1 MSFTSVALEMV
12 TVSLPI
18 LLGWAIAKLGFMQPE
33 FERELS
39 HLLLKV
45 ALPCLVL
52 SSALGDDVKLPS
64 IGDTFSL
71 MGLTVAMYAVAVLI
85 AFAIP
90 AIMRAPKG
98 TECSYRFAVLFGNAG
113 FIGFPVIQAVL
124 GKQALLYAS
133 IALIPMNFFMFSVG
147 EMLFR
152 DGAGGFKKTMRSLAA
167 CCKNP
172 GLIASLIVLIV
183 VLTGCTDWGVLGDS
197 INIVGTMTTPAA
209 LLLMGSSIS
218 RYRPV
223 EMLTNWR
230 AYVTVAGRLL
240 IVPLASLALAR
251 VWPGMNRIFI
261 LTLVLDMAMPVGSN
275 GTLYCLQYGRDAR
288 PMMQCTFLSI
298 VCSILTI
305 PLVTVLAA
313 M

>member
-52 SSALGDDVKLPS
+52 SSALGDDVKLPTPA
-64 IGDTFSL
+64 DTFSL
-71 MGLTVAMYAVAVLI
+71 MGLTIAMYIATVVI
-85 AFAIP
+85 AFVLP
-90 AIMRAPKG
+90 ALMRAPKG

-133 IALIPMNFFMFSVG
+133 IALIPMNFFMFTIG
-147 EMLFR
+147 EMLFS
-152 DGAGGFKKTMRSLAA
+152 GNGGGLKKTLRNLAA

-172 GLIASLIVLIV
+172 GLIASVIVLIV
-183 VLTGCTDWGVLGDS
+183 VLTGWTDWGVVGDS

-218 RYRPV
+218 RYRPA

-230 AYVTVAGRLL
+230 AYVAVVGRLL
-240 IVPLASLALAR
+240 LVPLACLAVAR
-251 VWPGMNRIFI
+251 LWPGMKEIFV

-275 GTLYCLQYGRDAR
+275 GTLYCLQYGRDSR

-305 PLVTVLAA
+305 PLVTVIASL
-313 M
+313 